1 MQTKSIKRLG
11 IAISAALCFG
21 LVALPSM
28 AENAGT
34 ALDTSPMERTKVRI
48 LTDEEVKDNRDV
60 IVIIRFK
67 LTREGTIEGSPVVSG
82 QGSNSEVVAKAKE
95 RALQAVLRS
104 QPFKLD
110 PEKYDLWS
118 NVELTFHPE

>member
-1 MQTKSIKRLG
+1 
-11 IAISAALCFG
+11 
-21 LVALPSM
+21 
-28 AENAGT
+28 
-34 ALDTSPMERTKVRI
+34 MERTKVRI